1 MISNWRLL
9 CIAFLC
15 AAQGLAQN
23 ISNDSLPITTIK
35 GNVINAQTQVALESV
50 HVINLNLVRGAITD
64 KDGNFEIPARV
75 NDTLYFTFLGF
86 KPEKIRVSND
96 IVRFDGTQVSLNEL
110 AFALEEVVVRPYQLT
125 GYLDIDVKYIPA
137 NDAFQYSI
145 SGLNKSYESRKGP
158 NSVTKILG
166 AILNP
171 ADLLR
176 NLFGKRPRQM
186 KKLNEMKADQNIR
199 DLLAT
204 KFDRVTL
211 MELLQLEKM
220 DIDDI
225 LNNCDFSKSF
235 ITTANDL
242 QILEAISS
250 CYEEYRILNR
260 K

>member
-1 MISNWRLL
+1 MSKWKFLAITLL
-9 CIAFLC
+9 CISQGF
-15 AAQGLAQN
+15 AQE
-23 ISNDSLPITTIK
+23 ITNDSLPASIIK

-64 KDGNFEIPARV
+64 KDGNYQIQARV

-86 KPEKIRVSND
+86 KPEKVRVSND
-96 IVRFDGTQVSLNEL
+96 MLRFDGTQVSLNEL

-125 GYLDIDVKYIPA
+125 GYLDIDVKYIPT
-137 NDAFQYSI
+137 NDAFQYII
-145 SGLNKSYESRKGP
+145 SGLNQSYESRKGL

-166 AILNP
+166 AILIP

-204 KFDRVTL
+204 KFDRLTL

-225 LNNCDFSKSF
+225 LNNCDFSNSF

-260 K
+260 

>member
-1 MISNWRLL
+1 ML
-9 CIAFLC
+9 
-15 AAQGLAQN
+15 
-23 ISNDSLPITTIK
+23 
-35 GNVINAQTQVALESV
+35 
-50 HVINLNLVRGAITD
+50 
-64 KDGNFEIPARV
+64 
-75 NDTLYFTFLGF
+75 
-86 KPEKIRVSND
+86 
-96 IVRFDGTQVSLNEL
+96 RFDGTQVSLNEL

-125 GYLDIDVKYIPA
+125 GYLDIDVKYIPT

-225 LNNCDFSKSF
+225 LNNCDFSNSF

-260 K
+260 

>member
-1 MISNWRLL
+1 MSKWKFLTVTLL
-9 CIAFLC
+9 CISQGF
-15 AAQGLAQN
+15 AQE
-23 ISNDSLPITTIK
+23 ITNDSLPVSIIR

-50 HVINLNLVRGAITD
+50 HVINLNQVRGAITD
-64 KDGNFEIPARV
+64 KDGNYQIQARV

-86 KPEKIRVSND
+86 KPEKVRVSND
-96 IVRFDGTQVSLNEL
+96 MLRFDGTQVSLNEL

-125 GYLDIDVKYIPA
+125 GYLDIDVKYIPT

-225 LNNCDFSKSF
+225 LNNCDFSNSF

-260 K
+260 

>member
-1 MISNWRLL
+1 M
-9 CIAFLC
+9 
-15 AAQGLAQN
+15 
-23 ISNDSLPITTIK
+23 
-35 GNVINAQTQVALESV
+35 
-50 HVINLNLVRGAITD
+50 
-64 KDGNFEIPARV
+64 
-75 NDTLYFTFLGF
+75 
-86 KPEKIRVSND
+86 
-96 IVRFDGTQVSLNEL
+96 

-125 GYLDIDVKYIPA
+125 GYLDIDVKYIPT

-225 LNNCDFSKSF
+225 LNNCDFSNSF

-260 K
+260 

>member
-1 MISNWRLL
+1 MSKLRFLAFTLL
-9 CIAFLC
+9 CISQGF
-15 AAQGLAQN
+15 AQG
-23 ISNDSLPITTIK
+23 ITNDSLPVSTIK
-35 GNVINAQTQVALESV
+35 GNVINAQSQVALESV

-64 KDGNFEIPARV
+64 KDGKYQIQARV

-86 KPEKIRVSND
+86 KPEKVRVSND
-96 IVRFDGTQVSLNEL
+96 MLRFDGTQVSLNEL

-125 GYLDIDVKYIPA
+125 GYLDIDVKYIPT

-186 KKLNEMKADQNIR
+186 KKLNEMRADQNIR

-225 LNNCDFSKSF
+225 LNNCDFSNSF

-260 K
+260 

>member
-1 MISNWRLL
+1 MSKWKFLAITLFCISQG
-9 CIAFLC
+9 F
-15 AAQGLAQN
+15 AQE
-23 ISNDSLPITTIK
+23 ITNDSLHVSIIK
-35 GNVINAQTQVALESV
+35 GNVINEQTQVALESV

-64 KDGNFEIPARV
+64 KDGNYQIQARV

-86 KPEKIRVSND
+86 KPEKVRVSND
-96 IVRFDGTQVSLNEL
+96 MLRFDGTQVSLNEL

-125 GYLDIDVKYIPA
+125 GYLDIDVKYIPT

-225 LNNCDFSKSF
+225 LNNCDFSNSF

-260 K
+260 

>member
-1 MISNWRLL
+1 MSKWKFLAITLL
-9 CIAFLC
+9 CISQGF
-15 AAQGLAQN
+15 AQE
-23 ISNDSLPITTIK
+23 ITNDSLPVSIIK

-64 KDGNFEIPARV
+64 KDGNYQIQARV

-86 KPEKIRVSND
+86 KPEKVRVSND
-96 IVRFDGTQVSLNEL
+96 MLRFDGTQVSLNEL

-125 GYLDIDVKYIPA
+125 GYLDIDVKYIPT

-199 DLLAT
+199 DL
-204 KFDRVTL
+204 
-211 MELLQLEKM
+211 
-220 DIDDI
+220 
-225 LNNCDFSKSF
+225 
-235 ITTANDL
+235 
-242 QILEAISS
+242 
-250 CYEEYRILNR
+250 
-260 K
+260 

>member
-1 MISNWRLL
+1 MSKWKFLAITLL
-9 CIAFLC
+9 CISQGF
-15 AAQGLAQN
+15 AQE
-23 ISNDSLPITTIK
+23 ITNDSLNVSIIK
-35 GNVINAQTQVALESV
+35 GNVINEQTQVALESV

-64 KDGNFEIPARV
+64 KDGNYQIQARV

-86 KPEKIRVSND
+86 KPEKVRVSND
-96 IVRFDGTQVSLNEL
+96 MLRFDGTQVSLNEL

-125 GYLDIDVKYIPA
+125 GYLDIDVKYIPT

-225 LNNCDFSKSF
+225 LNNCDFSNSF

-242 QILEAISS
+242 PILEAISS

-260 K
+260 